1 MRVVF
6 AALVL
11 CMLSFAVGVAG
22 DLSLASPPGPSAS
35 VAIPPDAIRAHP
47 LPPLPRT
54 AAAEAAPIQ
63 RVHAWAP
70 RQKPR
75 APVVKAEV
83 KRDPD
88 TAPKAD
94 AGK

>member
-1 MRVVF
+1 MRIVF
-6 AALVL
+6 AALAL
-11 CMLSFAVGVAG
+11 CMLSFAVGVVG

-35 VAIPPDAIRAHP
+35 VAIPPDAVRAHP
-47 LPPLPRT
+47 LPPLPHT
-54 AAAEAAPIQ
+54 AAAEAAPIR

-75 APVVKAEV
+75 APVVKAEI

-88 TAPKAD
+88 MAPKVEV
-94 AGK
+94 GK

>member
-6 AALVL
+6 AALAL

-22 DLSLASPPGPSAS
+22 DLSLAAPPGPSAS
-35 VAIPPDAIRAHP
+35 VAIPLDAVRAHP
-47 LPPLPRT
+47 LPALPHT
-54 AAAEAAPIQ
+54 DAAEAAPIR

-75 APVVKAEV
+75 APAAKAEI

-94 AGK
+94 SAK

>member
-1 MRVVF
+1 
-6 AALVL
+6 
-11 CMLSFAVGVAG
+11 MLSFAIGVAG
-22 DLSLASPPGPSAS
+22 DLSLASPPGPIAS

-54 AAAEAAPIQ
+54 EAVEAAPVR

-75 APVVKAEV
+75 AQAAKAEI
-83 KRDPD
+83 KREPD

-94 AGK
+94 QGK

>member
-6 AALVL
+6 AAVAL
-11 CMLSFAVGVAG
+11 CLLGFAVGVAR

-35 VAIPPDAIRAHP
+35 VAIPPDAVRAHP

-54 AAAEAAPIQ
+54 EAAEAAPIR

-75 APVVKAEV
+75 APAVKAEI

-88 TAPKAD
+88 TAPKAEP
-94 AGK
+94 GK